1 MKILT
6 QKNIAIIA
14 VILTI
19 GFIGCKEKGKPE
31 SKTTS
36 EKVSNQTNEDQTT
49 VKFAVAED
57 EDINSSSNKS
67 VIAETESKYLNG
79 CDGAFSVVYQRLSLK
94 TDKEYLEKL
103 NYLYESTSHS
113 ELQSRRSSSLGI
125 NVPDY
130 GTLDWSSKK
139 AKFKSV
145 YNKYKNQ
152 VDYSVTYN
160 EHIELFETY
169 TRSEDVENALNAWT
183 KCNWITNK
191 VPYLELQDQS
201 DSTVMVFFQ
210 MMPNLFRDASDK
222 VRVKDISFSENLKL
236 IKGDIKGRKIRYDS
250 RNVLTFKRK
259 NLKKASVIVDLDE
272 GFQIMPINIPAVER
286 IIKYDTIVVKETYET
301 KVDINAKTSTLLFTH
316 NDGTTQKLTFKEQN
330 RSRQKWNFTAKTQLK
345 NNECTIY
352 DCYIIGGVTRFEK
365 KGIKLE
371 TDGTLSIDCFLETG
385 PKIMSGKFVIVYGR
399 MKRICIEN
407 CPE

>member
-1 MKILT
+1 MTIFK
-6 QKNIAIIA
+6 QKSIVVIAII
-14 VILTI
+14 LTL
-19 GFIGCKEKGKPE
+19 GFLGCREKGKPE

-36 EKVSNQTNEDQTT
+36 EKVVNQTNEDLAS
-49 VKFAVAED
+49 VKFSVAED

-67 VIAETESKYLNG
+67 VIADTESKYLSG
-79 CDGAFSVVYQRLSLK
+79 CDGAFSVVYQKLSLK

-103 NYLYESTSHS
+103 NYLYESTSQS

-152 VDYSVTYN
+152 IDYSLTYN

-169 TRSEDVENALNAWT
+169 TRSEDVEKALDAWT

-210 MMPNLFRDASDK
+210 MMPNLFRNASDK
-222 VRVKDISFSENLKL
+222 VRVKDISFSENLEL

-250 RNVLTFKRK
+250 RNVLVFKRK
-259 NLKKASVIVDLDE
+259 NTKRASVVVDLDE
-272 GFQIMPINIPAVER
+272 GFQIMPINIPAVLKE
-286 IIKYDTIVVKETYET
+286 IVYDNVVVKEMYEC
-301 KVDINAKTSTLLFTH
+301 KVDINAKKSTLIFTH
-316 NDGTTQKLTFKEQN
+316 NDGTIQKLTFKEQN

-365 KGIKLE
+365 KGIELE
-371 TDGTLSIDCFLETG
+371 NDGTLSIDCFLETG

-399 MKRICIEN
+399 MKRICVEN
-407 CPE
+407 CPD